1 MAIATPNLRRQ
12 WVVPVVLLS
21 ATALAVFWGF
31 YLLDYFWTGGRP
43 GHQAHGPLEQYLQFD
58 PGSITD
64 AVGSLAGILAA
75 VFGIVITVVSIIVQL
90 SAARYSGVAR
100 MFLRDPVNLLV
111 TCYYIVACVCG
122 VWLSLSVHNSYV
134 PRAAL
139 TGMLLATTA
148 GLVLMAPYFRY
159 VFWFLDPI
167 NIIARIRVDAER
179 TVQSAARSEDDKQ
192 AALAQARVLTAME
205 ELADIANSS
214 ISGKDKIIAG
224 EAVDALRDLALA
236 YLEHKPHARSGW
248 FVLAAQSRRNPDFV
262 AMDPESLAALEAR
275 RTWLEWKVMR
285 QYLGIY
291 NEASA
296 SMRDIDYLIAI
307 DTRYLGEAAARTG
320 DAELMDLVFRFMNSY
335 LRASLNLRD
344 VRTSYNVLNQYR
356 LLVEAMLRLQREE
369 MAVRAAGYMN
379 YYGRVSFDMNLTFVT
394 ETIAYD
400 MSALCQCARELDAPS
415 EHQLLDAFLQLDRPL
430 ASRSQEKALLGVR
443 KAQAKLAAYYL
454 ARGEEQKARLICED
468 MRVEPKERLRAVR
481 DALSAATSKD
491 FWEITDRGR
500 DFEYVPPEQRARL
513 PLFFEWLGLGA
524 DHAVREEV
532 GVAVAG
538 TGQAEA
544 GR

>member
-1 MAIATPNLRRQ
+1 MATAAPSLRRQ
-12 WVVPVVLLS
+12 WVAPLALLT

-43 GHQAHGPLEQYLQFD
+43 GRHADGPLEQYLQFD

-90 SAARYSGVAR
+90 SATRYSGIAR

-111 TCYYIVACVCG
+111 TGYYIVACVCG
-122 VWLSLSVHNSYV
+122 VWLSVSVHESYV

-139 TGMLLATTA
+139 TGMLMATTG

-167 NIIARIRVDAER
+167 NIIARIRTEAER
-179 TVQSAARSEDDKQ
+179 AVQSG
-192 AALAQARVLTAME
+192 ALGERGEQVATAQARSLIAME

-214 ISGKDKIIAG
+214 ILGKDKIIAG

-236 YLEHKPHARSGW
+236 YLAHKPR
-248 FVLAAQSRRNPDFV
+248 AQSDWFGLGAQLRRNPDFV
-262 AMDPESLAALEAR
+262 AMDPESLTDLEIR

-291 NEASA
+291 NEALT
-296 SMRDIDYLIAI
+296 SMRDINYLIAI
-307 DTRYLGEAAARTG
+307 DTRYLGEAAARAD
-320 DAELMDLVFRFMNSY
+320 DAQLMDLVFRFMNSY

-356 LLVEAMLRLQREE
+356 LLVEALLRLKREE
-369 MAVRAAGYMN
+369 TAVRAAGYMN
-379 YYGRVSFDMNLTFVT
+379 YYGHVSFDMNLTFVT

-400 MSALCQCARELDAPS
+400 MSTLCQCARELEAPS
-415 EHQLLDAFLQLDRPL
+415 ERQMLDAFLQLDRPL
-430 ASRSQEKALLGVR
+430 ASRAQEKALLGVR

-454 ARGEEQKARLICED
+454 VRGEEQKARLICED
-468 MRVEPKERLRAVR
+468 MRGEPKERLHAVR
-481 DALSAATSKD
+481 EALSSATSKD

-500 DFEYVPPEQRARL
+500 DFEYVPPEQRAKL
-513 PLFFEWLGLGA
+513 SVFFEWLGIEPDPVSFNEIA
-524 DHAVREEV
+524 APATRKSQTE
-532 GVAVAG
+532 
-538 TGQAEA
+538 
-544 GR
+544 

>member
-1 MAIATPNLRRQ
+1 MAIAAPSLRRQ
-12 WVVPVVLLS
+12 WVAPVVLLS

-31 YLLDYFWTGGRP
+31 YLIDYFWTGGRP
-43 GHQAHGPLEQYLQFD
+43 GRPAHGPLDQYLQFD

-90 SAARYSGVAR
+90 SATRYSGVAR

-122 VWLSLSVHNSYV
+122 VWLSVSVHSSYV

-139 TGMLLATTA
+139 TGMLMATTG

-167 NIIARIRVDAER
+167 NIIARIRTDVER
-179 TVQSAARSEDDKQ
+179 TVRSGALSENGEQ
-192 AALAQARVLTAME
+192 AALAQERALSAME

-214 ISGKDKIIAG
+214 ILGKDKIIAG

-236 YLEHKPHARSGW
+236 YLTHKPMAQRSW
-248 FVLAAQSRRNPDFV
+248 FGLSAQSRRNPDFV
-262 AMDPESLAALEAR
+262 AMDPESLADLEAR

-291 NEASA
+291 NEALA
-296 SMRDIDYLIAI
+296 SMRDINYLIAI
-307 DTRYLGEAAARTG
+307 DTRYLGEAAARAD

-356 LLVEAMLRLQREE
+356 LLVEAMLRLGREE
-369 MAVRAAGYMN
+369 TAVRAAGYMN
-379 YYGRVSFDMNLTFVT
+379 YYGRVSFDMSLTFVA
-394 ETIAYD
+394 EAIAYD
-400 MSALCQCARELDAPS
+400 MSTLCRCARELDASS
-415 EHQLLDAFLQLDRPL
+415 ERQLLDAFLQLDRPL
-430 ASRSQEKALLGVR
+430 ASRAQEKALLGVR

-454 ARGEEQKARLICED
+454 VRGEEQKARLICED
-468 MRVEPKERLRAVR
+468 MRGEPKERLRVVR
-481 DALSAATSKD
+481 EALSSATSKD

-500 DFEYVPPEQRARL
+500 DFEYVPPEQRAKL
-513 PLFFEWLGLGA
+513 SLFFEWLGIGTDA
-524 DHAVREEV
+524 AVRDD
-532 GVAVAG
+532 GARPGAG
-538 TGQAEA
+538 NRSDG
-544 GR
+544 GN

>member
-1 MAIATPNLRRQ
+1 MATAAPSLRRQ
-12 WVVPVVLLS
+12 WVAPLALLT

-43 GHQAHGPLEQYLQFD
+43 GRHADGPLEQYLQFD

-90 SAARYSGVAR
+90 SATRYSGIAR

-111 TCYYIVACVCG
+111 TGYYIVACVCG
-122 VWLSLSVHNSYV
+122 VWLSVSVHESYV

-139 TGMLLATTA
+139 TGMLMATTG

-167 NIIARIRVDAER
+167 NIIARIRTEAER
-179 TVQSAARSEDDKQ
+179 AVQSG
-192 AALAQARVLTAME
+192 ALGERGEQVATAQARSLIAME

-214 ISGKDKIIAG
+214 ILGKDKIIAG

-236 YLEHKPHARSGW
+236 YLAYKPR
-248 FVLAAQSRRNPDFV
+248 AQSDWFGLGAQLRRNPDFV
-262 AMDPESLAALEAR
+262 AMDPESLTDLEIR

-291 NEASA
+291 NEALT
-296 SMRDIDYLIAI
+296 SMRDINYLIAI
-307 DTRYLGEAAARTG
+307 DTRYLGEAAARA
-320 DAELMDLVFRFMNSY
+320 DDRELMDLVFRFMNSY

-356 LLVEAMLRLQREE
+356 LLVETMLRLGREE
-369 MAVRAAGYMN
+369 IAVRAAGYMS
-379 YYGRVSFDMNLTFVT
+379 YYGHVSFDMNLTFVT

-400 MSALCQCARELDAPS
+400 MSTLCQCARELEAPS
-415 EHQLLDAFLQLDRPL
+415 ERQMLDAFLQLDRPL
-430 ASRSQEKALLGVR
+430 ASRAQEKALLGVR

-454 ARGEEQKARLICED
+454 VRGEEQKARLICED
-468 MRVEPKERLRAVR
+468 MRGEPKERLHAVR
-481 DALSAATSKD
+481 EALSSATSKD

-500 DFEYVPPEQRARL
+500 DFEYVPPEQRAKL
-513 PLFFEWLGLGA
+513 SVFFEWLGIEPDPVSFNEIA
-524 DHAVREEV
+524 APATRKSQTE
-532 GVAVAG
+532 
-538 TGQAEA
+538 
-544 GR
+544 